1 MKILHTADWH
11 IGKILHKQSL
21 EQDFQKFSD
30 WLIRYVD
37 QEAVDVVLISGDVF
51 DYANPSYADIKK
63 YYKVL
68 NDLHQNNV
76 SVIVTGGNHDSP
88 ALLNGPKNL
97 LQNMNVTVF
106 GSLSENIEEHI
117 IPLTKNGTTEAVL
130 LAVPFLREKDLRK
143 SRSLLEPSEK
153 DEQMLA
159 VKNIYDQLA
168 ELAKH
173 RFGKNIPVIAMGH
186 LHLNGSKTSDSERD
200 IHIGNLMGFPST
212 LFSESIHYVALGH
225 IHKPQTI
232 KGNQIIRYSG
242 SPVFLDFSEKDYEK
256 QVILIQTT
264 DFSLDIVPVK
274 IPVFRKLSK
283 ISGTGPE
290 IKSKLEKICLENN
303 ELPCFIEL
311 EWNISDDGLDDK
323 RLLQEILMTY
333 ENHPALKILKSKFI
347 SNDLVS
353 RLLEPSQENI
363 TIDEMNPLEV
373 FRQLLEDRKIDDE
386 KRTALEKAYVA
397 LWENLYE

>member
-21 EQDFQKFSD
+21 EPDFQKFAD
-30 WLIRYVD
+30 WLIQYVVK
-37 QEAVDVVLISGDVF
+37 EVVDVVLISGDVF
-51 DYANPSYADIKK
+51 DYANPSYADINR
-63 YYKVL
+63 YYKIL
-68 NDLHQNNV
+68 HELHQNNV
-76 SVIVTGGNHDSP
+76 KVIVTGGNHDSP
-88 ALLNGPKNL
+88 GLLNGPKNL

-143 SRSLLEPSEK
+143 SRSLLEPSDQ

-159 VKNIYDQLA
+159 VKNIYDQLT

-173 RFGKNIPVIAMGH
+173 RFGKKIPIIAMGH
-186 LHLNGSKTSDSERD
+186 LHLYGSSTSDSERD

-212 LFSESIHYVALGH
+212 IFSEAIDYVALGH

-256 QVILIQTT
+256 QVIIIKIR
-264 DFSLDIVPVK
+264 DFTLNIEPVK
-274 IPVFRKLSK
+274 IPVFRKLLK
-283 ISGTGPE
+283 ISGTGSE
-290 IKSKLEKICLENN
+290 IKSKLEKICSENN
-303 ELPCFIEL
+303 VLPSFIEL

-323 RLLQEILMTY
+323 RLLQEILVTNEY
-333 ENHPALKILKSKFI
+333 DPSLKILKSKFI
-347 SNDLVS
+347 SSTSVS
-353 RLLEPSQENI
+353 DGLEPSQDNI
-363 TIDEMNPLEV
+363 SIDDMNPLEV
-373 FRQLLEDRKIDDE
+373 FRQMLEDRKIE
-386 KRTALEKAYVA
+386 KDRKTALEKAYVT